1 MSKDFNAKTYV
12 VDDNLADTLH
22 WLCRHQDCYDR
33 FYFDVLQQELRVEHA
48 NGMDIIREGQ
58 FLNAS
63 YGILI
68 TSL

>member
-1 MSKDFNAKTYV
+1 MSKDFNAETYV
-12 VDDNLADTLH
+12 VDDHLADTLR
-22 WLCRHQDCYDR
+22 WLCQHQDCYDR
-33 FYFDVLQQELRVEHA
+33 FEFDVLQQQLRVEHA
-48 NGMDIIREGQ
+48 NGMDIIRVGQ